1 MIIPSIDLQDKKA
14 VQLVGGEKLA
24 IDAGD
29 PFPVAADFALAGEIA
44 VIDLDAAMG
53 KGSNSDIIKGL
64 IEKAKCRVG
73 GGIRDYETA
82 KMWLDGG
89 AEKIILGTA
98 AVPELLSKLPR
109 NRLIAA
115 LDARDGDI
123 CVEGWQRKTGLR
135 VEDRMKELRDYVGG
149 FLVTFIEREGRMGGI
164 DLNQV
169 RELAGI
175 AGKARLTAAGGVT
188 TAGEIAALDAMGVDA
203 QVGMALYSGRLSLA
217 DALAAPLTREMP
229 GGLWPTVVSDIRG
242 ITLGLAWSNLESFRE
257 AVRLRRGVYF
267 SRKRGLWL
275 KGETSGN
282 SQVLREIRLDCDRDT
297 IQFVVEQ
304 QGSGFCHNETYT
316 CFGESSGITSLWRT
330 ILQRKGDAPEGS
342 YTRRL
347 LTDPELLNSKIVE
360 EARELIEAEGAA
372 EAAYEASDL
381 LYFVL
386 VKLAKEGIDLADVER
401 ELSKRALKITRRGGD
416 AKK

>member
-1 MIIPSIDLQDKKA
+1 MIIPSIDLQNRRA

-29 PFPVAADFALAGEIA
+29 PLPIAENFALAGEIA

-53 KGSNSDIIKGL
+53 KGNSSDVIRGL
-64 IEKAKCRVG
+64 VGKVRCRVG

-82 KMWLDGG
+82 RMWLDAG
-89 AEKIILGTA
+89 AEKIIVGTA
-98 AVPELLSKLPR
+98 ADPEFLSKFPR
-109 NRLIAA
+109 ERLVAA
-115 LDARDGDI
+115 LDARDGDV
-123 CVEGWQRKTGLR
+123 CVEGWQKKTGLR
-135 VEDRMKELRDYVGG
+135 VEDRLKELRDYVGG

-164 DLNQV
+164 DLRQV
-169 RELAGI
+169 EELAGL
-175 AGKARLTAAGGVT
+175 AGKARLTAAGGV
-188 TAGEIAALDAMGVDA
+188 AAAEEIAALDAMGVDA
-203 QVGMALYSGRLSLA
+203 QVGMALYSGRLGLA
-217 DALAAPLTREMP
+217 DAIAAPLTRETP
-229 GGLWPTVVSDIRG
+229 GGLWPTIVSDIRG
-242 ITLGLAWSNLESFRE
+242 VTLGLAWSNVESIRE

-282 SQVLREIRLDCDRDT
+282 IQILREIRLDCDRDT
-297 IQFVVEQ
+297 VQFIVEQ
-304 QGSGFCHNETYT
+304 QGAGFCHNDTYT
-316 CFGESSGITSLWRT
+316 CFGKSSGITSLWRT
-330 ILQRKGDAPEGS
+330 ILQRKADAPEGS

-347 LTDPELLNSKIVE
+347 LTDPELLNSKIAE
-360 EARELIEAEGAA
+360 EARELIEAEDMAA
-372 EAAYEASDL
+372 TAYEASDL

-401 ELSKRALKITRRGGD
+401 ELSMRALKVTRRGGE